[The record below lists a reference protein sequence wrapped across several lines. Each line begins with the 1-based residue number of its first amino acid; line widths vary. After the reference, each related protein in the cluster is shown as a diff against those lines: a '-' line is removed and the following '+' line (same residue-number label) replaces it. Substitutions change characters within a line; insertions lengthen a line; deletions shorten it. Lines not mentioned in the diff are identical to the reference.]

1 MGGSKYIKNQIILYT
16 SRQHLTNLKTLTY
29 TKISSMYHIFT
40 LCWEHKATP
49 MGVNNFDAD
58 TICGKNKH
66 PIPLDPN

>member
-1 MGGSKYIKNQIILYT
+1 M
-16 SRQHLTNLKTLTY
+16 TNLKTLTY